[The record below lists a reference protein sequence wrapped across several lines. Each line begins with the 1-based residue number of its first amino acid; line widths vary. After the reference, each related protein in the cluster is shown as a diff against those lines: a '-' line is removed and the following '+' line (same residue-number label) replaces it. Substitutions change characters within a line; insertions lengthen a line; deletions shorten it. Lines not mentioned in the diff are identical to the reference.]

1 MMINLGDPELSCI
14 LSHLIGFMFLVVLN
28 CSNSVL
34 VRGVYKDGKEPN
46 GECVVFPCHYL
57 RIILEQE
64 DSDESNMLQLDRDHA
79 KMMIAVNEVTV

>member
-1 MMINLGDPELSCI
+1 MMINSGAPELSCI

-28 CSNSVL
+28 CSNSML

-64 DSDESNMLQLDRDHA
+64 DSDESNMLELHRNEA
-79 KMMIAVNEVTV
+79 KMMMAADNVTV